1 MVQVVRTHVDI
12 LEGAFV
18 WLIKREREGGR
29 WDTTRRQTTRGAA
42 KIFLS
47 FKRTGPLNV
56 NIVPEYENEEKEQGE
71 EDGHVVHG
79 AQHDDQLAAQV
90 GHEADQLQNAQETER
105 SQNRQARTAAVVPFE
120 PIEALKDFHQTKW
133 KKRNKKNQYSICAK
147 MWRRGGEGDICIP
160 EDDDDSVENVESV
173 ADVVERT
180 LGDDFEQHLNGE
192 DGRENDVAEFDR
204 QRQFFRLFES
214 MKSNKNV

>member
-1 MVQVVRTHVDI
+1 M
-12 LEGAFV
+12 
-18 WLIKREREGGR
+18 K
-29 WDTTRRQTTRGAA
+29 
-42 KIFLS
+42 K
-47 FKRTGPLNV
+47 
-56 NIVPEYENEEKEQGE
+56 KEQKSIFN
-71 EDGHVVHG
+71 
-79 AQHDDQLAAQV
+79 L
-90 GHEADQLQNAQETER
+90 R
-105 SQNRQARTAAVVPFE
+105 
-120 PIEALKDFHQTKW
+120 
-133 KKRNKKNQYSICAK
+133 KNVEK
-147 MWRRGGEGDICIP
+147 GEGRGNICIP

>member
-1 MVQVVRTHVDI
+1 
-12 LEGAFV
+12 
-18 WLIKREREGGR
+18 
-29 WDTTRRQTTRGAA
+29 
-42 KIFLS
+42 
-47 FKRTGPLNV
+47 
-56 NIVPEYENEEKEQGE
+56 
-71 EDGHVVHG
+71 
-79 AQHDDQLAAQV
+79 
-90 GHEADQLQNAQETER
+90 
-105 SQNRQARTAAVVPFE
+105 
-120 PIEALKDFHQTKW
+120 
-133 KKRNKKNQYSICAK
+133 

-214 MKSNKNV
+214 MKSNKNVLKKRNTQSP